1 LPAASERLA
10 LLALC
15 VAVFCCPAEANR
27 QVRADIAA
35 SFQRVAVQHL
45 EERCRRAVQW
55 AQESHPE
62 VDGLAGWVRG
72 RADGWAPTQLWCL

>member
-1 LPAASERLA
+1 
-10 LLALC
+10 
-15 VAVFCCPAEANR
+15 
-27 QVRADIAA
+27 VRADIAA

-62 VDGLAGWVRG
+62 VGGGLAGWLYG
-72 RADGWAPTQLWCL
+72 RTDGWDPQQACCLQ